1 MKRILALALA
11 LLILIGSAAAEQR
24 WVMCDGY
31 VNVRISPGKKAE
43 QVGYLDAGD
52 GFETNG
58 KKRDGFIQVTGIG
71 EAGDGWTFEGY
82 TVTEQPDRVDQRYV
96 CVAKNR
102 VACRRWINGPRIKGK
117 AGWLYNGTSV
127 MVYWRTSEW
136 SVTSR
141 GYIRSEWLEVDTR

>member
-24 WVMCDGY
+24 WVMFDGY